1 MSVRVNWMD
10 TTLDQFDASSGVG
23 KSTSSRRVARL
34 PFELRVLYITTF
46 RRSGGWLADALRA
59 DRASRVTL
67 EEAVGAAEGVRRL
80 RDELFDAVLI
90 SHAPGEIDAL
100 ELLDGV
106 AAANDDQPI
115 LILGNEPIEVMAPLC
130 YEAGADEYL
139 HIPTATTR
147 QLIWSVA
154 RAMERATLL
163 GENRRLLSLEAQRLE
178 QGYNEAQRL
187 LTEQRSVLDAGSDN
201 HGAGEQLP
209 EALLDH
215 YRELL
220 RAYVVMGAG
229 NLRDEL
235 VALTEVLAQGGVC
248 PRQALD
254 MHLCVLGDEVQSLG
268 SRSARHV
275 MARADL
281 LALELVV
288 HLAEQ
293 TRSQEACYE

>member
-1 MSVRVNWMD
+1 MD
-10 TTLDQFDASSGVG
+10 TTLDQFDAPGRQA
-23 KSTSSRRVARL
+23 KSRREASL

-67 EEAVGAAEGVRRL
+67 DEAIGASEGMRRL
-80 RDELFDAVLI
+80 RDEMFDAVLI
-90 SHAPGEIDAL
+90 SHAPGELDAL
-100 ELLDGV
+100 ALLDGV
-106 AAANDDQPI
+106 TASNDQPI
-115 LILGNEPIEVMAPLC
+115 LILGNEPIEQMCPLC

-147 QLIWSVA
+147 HLIWAVA
-154 RAMERATLL
+154 RAVERATLAS
-163 GENRRLLSLEAQRLE
+163 ENRRLLSLEAQRLE

-187 LTEQRSVLDAGSDN
+187 LNEQMAALRITEHTAPL
-201 HGAGEQLP
+201 LP
-209 EALLDH
+209 DALLDH
-215 YRELL
+215 YRELM

-229 NLRDEL
+229 NLREEL
-235 VALTEVLAQGGVC
+235 VALSRVLVEGGVDA
-248 PRQALD
+248 RQALD
-254 MHLCVLGDEVQSLG
+254 MHLRVLSGEVKSLG

-288 HLAEQ
+288 QLAEQ
-293 TRSQEACYE
+293 SPRQADRHE

>member
-1 MSVRVNWMD
+1 MD
-10 TTLDQFDASSGVG
+10 TALDQFDCRQDVG
-23 KSTSSRRVARL
+23 RSRTSRREARL

-46 RRSGGWLADALRA
+46 RRSGGWLADALGA

-67 EEAVGAAEGVRRL
+67 EEAVGASEGVRRL

-90 SHAPGEIDAL
+90 SHSQGELDAL
-100 ELLDGV
+100 ALLDGV
-106 AAANDDQPI
+106 CAANDDQPI
-115 LILGNEPIEVMAPLC
+115 LILGNEPAEVMSPLC

-147 QLIWSVA
+147 QAIWAVA
-154 RAMERATLL
+154 RAVERATLVS
-163 GENRRLLSLEAQRLE
+163 ENRRLLSLEAQRLE

-187 LTEQRSVLDAGSDN
+187 LAEQRATFRSASTDQCSAM
-201 HGAGEQLP
+201 QLP
-209 EALLDH
+209 ESLLDH

-229 NLRDEL
+229 TLRDEL
-235 VALTEVLAQGGVC
+235 IALTDILARAGIL

-254 MHLCVLGDEVQSLG
+254 MHLSVLGEEVQSLG

-288 HLAEQ
+288 HLADQ
-293 TRSQEACYE
+293 SSASHPI